1 MGRNNGDF
9 QHSVL
14 YHGSDHAFSI
24 GDIVKPME
32 TPGQRALNLPP
43 PTHAYATNVPVYAS
57 TYGKKVYQVEPV
69 DPEDVERSKVVGY
82 VGKGKAP
89 AHHYTSKKGF
99 KVVGEHD
106 GT

>member
-1 MGRNNGDF
+1 MPRNNTDF
-9 QHSVL
+9 HNQIL
-14 YHGSDHAFSI
+14 YHGSDRSFSI
-24 GDIVKPME
+24 GDTVVPHENEKL
-32 TPGQRALNLPP
+32 GLDKASY
-43 PTHAYATNVPVYAS
+43 AYATNVPVYAS
-57 TYGKKVYQVEPV
+57 TYGKNVYQVEPV